1 MNEEALQYSYDL
13 FKKDGY
19 NGSFDDYKKLIKED
33 TEALDYSYK
42 LFSSDGYDGAIEDFT
57 KLITTEPVKEGAVAT
72 ETAPAAAV
80 KEAVDTGSTSEDGS
94 LGSQETQPL
103 NSKFEAYFN
112 KQQED
117 LGIDV
122 PKIKELP
129 VQEQEDF
136 LNATEQ
142 LFPGSKQ
149 DFKTAA
155 YKPEIKEE
163 AQNIFKNR
171 LKDLKTTDLG
181 TVDFDDKKSIE
192 NFRKKS
198 LIDFTSNNPVIQNEI
213 IPKVKKEVEPQIN
226 EYVKK
231 SMIKYNL
238 NDPKN
243 ITQENLDAFNKD
255 VGGFYNSII
264 NTKIAS
270 NQEFK
275 AITNA
280 FDESMNDMSSGYL
293 RDFTKSKDMP
303 LLFSLAQDVKDTWY
317 LNEAI
322 FGTIVKGLT
331 SAVTGYRSMKSSVDE
346 TGTNLLIKETT
357 DKIVDFKK
365 NKALASEFG
374 WDDSTEGYFTDDP
387 TNPKSMQFKP
397 KYAKDSRSLD
407 SQGLP
412 VSSTK
417 TNYKPPRSKTITWGD
432 FQNKIKNYTKEK
444 DDLARKNL
452 VEIQNEN
459 EVLQNYNDNEL
470 DEIFKGNDIVSNLI
484 SLSAEQLPQMA
495 LSLLT
500 LGATGAVQ
508 MGGDIYTQG
517 IDNEARKRFNIP
529 EDKKVSIEQK
539 RDVFLDK
546 DFMDA
551 LEVKSVAGGFV
562 TGQLERFGA
571 GKALKPFV
579 TKGTQSV
586 LRTGYKNFLKNSANN
601 LVSNTQNSSIE
612 AITEVAQ
619 EIIVAGASGGELSTG
634 QIFDSGATGFLVS
647 MTTGLG
653 GNIKNQTLAEA
664 RASSKIIAGKL
675 NPKSS
680 EATFNFKIKEVEDL
694 AKKEIDPNIKKD
706 LIEKRDI
713 LIETRNAS
721 SSIPKDF
728 SVDSRSKAIDLL
740 VKKKQLEK
748 QIEGVDPEFVVA
760 QKEQINNINKELQQ
774 VAIDN
779 RLEKNISSISK
790 IVEDIESVDLKVMEP
805 NELKSFLEKQTKL
818 FNGKTKESKIAEAM
832 ASQGFIFQD
841 PNTGKQSIIINKD
854 VARKTRAVNVAG
866 HEFLHALLFE
876 TLKNNPEAQ
885 KNLGNSL
892 KEYINKID
900 IDQVKNSEFKRRLQE
915 YNDKPENVQAEEV
928 LTLFSDAI
936 ATGDMKF
943 NESIATK
950 IGDIVRRLMQSL
962 GVKIKFNEG
971 KDVYK
976 FIKDYNKSAF
986 KGKLTK
992 SQKEAFKG
1000 VKGSLVPIKAVEGDV
1015 EVKQSKPSKVA
1026 DIESQ
1031 IETLED
1037 KYDDGLLD
1045 YDDYEQQLDNL
1056 ESKLEK
1062 AKNAPVEEKVVSKP
1076 KTKEAVENTKETI
1089 KKASDKVF
1097 KETEVS
1103 ERNKA
1108 IAKVNEDI
1116 ANEMLEL
1123 GANSISD
1130 IKDPAKRKAIV
1141 DKLGKNNLGAVTNL
1155 TKKAAAVGKD
1165 LAIDSNLKIGY
1176 DEFFSG
1182 FSEEL
1187 SALIKTYKVKVDG
1200 KKVPFGAYMN
1210 KNLSLRYGQILD
1222 KALKGR
1228 VQNAQSL
1235 DVEAGSVGSV
1245 REIAAEG
1252 ARDFDAYT
1260 SADRGLPAGELID
1273 VTKFRKVKNNL
1284 SNVEEVIDLKDVE
1297 VGDLTYKKVVDE
1309 YAGPVGAA
1317 IIGLHDKNAAPDPNE
1332 TRNKFQKLAERIEG
1346 TRTLNYGKE
1355 TGGEAEVRA
1364 MQGLFLDYNDAL
1376 KFIKTIPEFNVAP
1389 FETTIDKQGKSVDL
1403 TTDAR
1408 GYSVGTSNVILKE
1421 LYDVYIDP
1429 KSKSSSKDVKSRSI
1443 TSPSGRGKGKSSQV
1457 AKVYRLKDKYRGR
1470 VSRET
1475 VKALQ
1480 KTIGITE
1487 AGEAFIPMKGVNRT
1501 KFGTALQGLTKIYAA
1516 NVANTVIRKDIVDKG
1531 ITSDKKP
1538 TEKVLADIGGGKSS
1552 VMFSKAT
1559 DLGLNMPVES
1569 PMLGEVLFSKKARAE
1584 YESVL
1589 KNKRPDLEDPNEQV
1603 DNLIKWGDS
1612 LDIPDNQKTK
1622 YKKLGLYYMA
1632 NGYVIMPED
1641 GYKVTE
1647 AIRLGK
1653 ANKVDPYSVKNPNE
1667 LIEKYQAKT
1676 KGVRLNPDKVK
1687 QFSNKTV
1694 LKEGVVVYDVED
1706 SKKGQIAVRKAIDT
1720 NWGEKA
1726 NPWCLAARANVN
1738 EESRG
1743 ATNLQ
1748 EAQDIA
1754 RELELDGYTVD
1765 IVKINDDL
1773 YNIDGN
1779 KKVTKE
1785 NELDKAFKLWKNYN
1799 SDGNGFKIAFQN
1811 GKLTAF
1817 RDGNNTEWWDRMDVN
1832 SNNIPLKTVK
1842 KGDKKY
1848 LEKITEENQ
1857 MDPVTGESFI
1867 SSRKIE
1873 NTLNDRATVVEFYIA
1888 NPKTKK
1894 LKITNKT
1901 EKLEIEENIFETTK
1915 TEYTD
1920 DGNVLSV
1927 TDTVENKNRKTYIS
1941 TNVET
1946 LYNEDGSVD
1955 AVFRSKTIKGK
1966 KFLESERE
1974 NTRNGEVV
1982 FYRKSIELIDADSFE
1997 DLGVY
2002 LYEEM
2007 KGEVTRNID
2016 KREEFGYVEGEGE
2029 YDVMF
2034 SKNVEPIRSEK
2045 VYKKFEKDLKGFKLY
2060 HGGEISTSQNSNV
2073 SERNMLTWFWVNDLD
2088 GALAHNQDDTSVP
2101 IYEVNFDNISG
2112 DKIIVPD
2119 FEYMPYTIIKQAVEK
2134 VYYKGYKPAVVL
2146 TEGKKG
2152 SDDEMDNFGA
2162 PSVLSDPKANEI
2174 VKEFLDW
2181 SYKNNEAYEYNF
2193 GIPFVENGKIAEGLP
2208 VIVVGEIPSSNLK
2221 QVNQS
2226 SENTN
2231 VLFSLKTPVTKKPPT
2246 TSSLVS
2252 LFIKRAQSAVQ
2263 PKTRAGK
2270 LRKQIGEKKLN
2281 KIITKL
2287 LYTKSYQGDNE
2298 FFEAKEK
2305 LEDYQKDIVDY
2316 VFEGK
2321 EWMYGLFSD
2330 EQAFLNNGVKYE
2342 KIIRRA
2348 IKELKLKDISV
2359 DLSQGGFGSGVDL
2372 VLSIKGKD
2380 INIELKLNK
2389 NAQFGSFSIRKKD
2402 GKYVYTEGINGLKEK
2417 LPDLDTKIQEELNS
2431 KEYQENFKAFIDE
2444 ALKNGGKLDEVTGK
2458 LTGPEQMFKHLVK
2471 EKFLEELNINIKED
2485 SKGKKLDEK
2494 IINLIY
2500 NNKDVYNIEI
2510 GGKGLY
2516 YLGENK
2522 DNLPIPKL
2530 ESDTSLMIRQTYNQL
2545 GKSGVYALVN
2555 RAFLNLDSNIVES
2568 NINFSDL
2575 NNIEKAVETLMN
2587 FSKSTQNKLS
2597 EEFNKIIEN
2606 KTGIKADDTIS
2617 QVKAKMLANSKRRFN
2632 IFIPPSAEDFVGL
2645 LYATLGKG
2653 KVGDRQMKFYDRVLL
2668 KPYARAM
2675 QAVTRDRLDLGRSFK
2690 NIKKEFNTTP
2700 KDLKRKV
2707 PGSLFNKEQAVRIY
2721 IWDSIGKEV
2730 PGLSVDEVNELANY
2744 VADNKNLKEFAEQVM
2759 RLNPGSKYLSP
2770 KEGWETGTIT
2780 TDLLETLNESRRAK
2794 HLERWQQNADAIF
2807 TKENLNKLEAV
2818 YGTSYRKAMENILTR
2833 MKTGRNRTYGTDSQT
2848 SKWLDWLNGSVGT
2861 IMFFNTRSAIL
2872 QTLSATNF
2880 INFGDNNIFAAG
2892 KAFANQKQYWSDFA
2906 KLMNSEYL
2914 LERRDSLKINVN
2926 EADIADAARQRGAR
2940 GAINYLLKLG
2950 FTPTKFADSFA
2961 IASGGATFYRNRLNA
2976 FIKKGMDPV
2985 AAEKAAMRDFIET
2998 AEESQQSSRPD
3009 KISQEQAGPL
3019 GRLVLAFAN
3028 TPAQYARIIKKA
3040 ASDLKNGR
3048 GDAKTNISKIMY
3060 YGVLQNVIFN
3070 ALQQALFAIA
3080 FGDEEDE
3087 EMLDDKKLNI
3097 ANGMLDSFIR
3107 GTGIL
3112 GAVFTMV
3119 KNTGIKLYKESEKRN
3134 PKYGETAV
3142 FEALKISPPISSK
3155 ASRMRAAGRTLS
3167 WEMDEIKEK
3176 GVDITNPAVSASASV
3191 VSALTN
3197 VPLDRVVRKV
3207 ENLAAASNA
3216 ELETYKRIALTLGWG
3231 KWELGIK
3238 EPKKKKKSKKR
3249 VSKIKVSGKKYSK

>member
-1141 DKLGKNNLGAVTNL
+1141 DKLGRNNLGAVTNL

-1997 DLGVY
+1997 FEDLGVY

-2016 KREEFGYVEGEGE
+2016 KREEFGFEEGESE
-2029 YDVMF
+2029 YDIFF
-2034 SKNVEPIRSEK
+2034 SK
-2045 VYKKFEKDLKGFKLY
+2045 
-2060 HGGEISTSQNSNV
+2060 GGEDANIFFSDESTSWNKVFPGFNDTKLDTTVSEAQWKKQTNRYLKQYRFLMEKTDFAKLPSLRPSFFINSKNTKNSNV
-2073 SERNMLTWFWVNDLD
+2073 DAFT
-2088 GALAHNQDDTSVP
+2088 
-2101 IYEVNFDNISG
+2101 
-2112 DKIIVPD
+2112 
-2119 FEYMPYTIIKQAVEK
+2119 
-2134 VYYKGYKPAVVL
+2134 
-2146 TEGKKG
+2146 
-2152 SDDEMDNFGA
+2152 
-2162 PSVLSDPKANEI
+2162 PKANLEWNRRAALREAISDINSELNKSKAGFGTPPGKYGRTPEEI
-2174 VKEFLDW
+2174 NKNWENGTIDKLNDKYGDLFDKAWKATATIIRKNPKLAPMLIHMWSSSSYDTAHLNRLGARFIGFDKKPVKADG
-2181 SYKNNEAYEYNF
+2181 KDVVYEY
-2193 GIPFVENGKIAEGLP
+2193 EH
-2208 VIVVGEIPSSNLK
+2208 
-2221 QVNQS
+2221 
-2226 SENTN
+2226 
-2231 VLFSLKTPVTKKPPT
+2231 
-2246 TSSLVS
+2246 
-2252 LFIKRAQSAVQ
+2252 AVQ
-2263 PKTRAGK
+2263 SHYVAKELIKAAMNKEVDFNTELLKIKENYVMLALSTK
-2270 LRKQIGEKKLN
+2270 DEKK
-2281 KIITKL
+2281 
-2287 LYTKSYQGDNE
+2287 
-2298 FFEAKEK
+2298 
-2305 LEDYQKDIVDY
+2305 V
-2316 VFEGK
+2316 
-2321 EWMYGLFSD
+2321 SD
-2330 EQAFLNNGVKYE
+2330 AGYKYYMP
-2342 KIIRRA
+2342 KGWKNWWNRYINDKVNA
-2348 IKELKLKDISV
+2348 ID
-2359 DLSQGGFGSGVDL
+2359 GG
-2372 VLSIKGKD
+2372 
-2380 INIELKLNK
+2380 
-2389 NAQFGSFSIRKKD
+2389 
-2402 GKYVYTEGINGLKEK
+2402 
-2417 LPDLDTKIQEELNS
+2417 
-2431 KEYQENFKAFIDE
+2431 
-2444 ALKNGGKLDEVTGK
+2444 
-2458 LTGPEQMFKHLVK
+2458 
-2471 EKFLEELNINIKED
+2471 
-2485 SKGKKLDEK
+2485 
-2494 IINLIY
+2494 
-2500 NNKDVYNIEI
+2500 
-2510 GGKGLY
+2510 
-2516 YLGENK
+2516 
-2522 DNLPIPKL
+2522 
-2530 ESDTSLMIRQTYNQL
+2530 
-2545 GKSGVYALVN
+2545 
-2555 RAFLNLDSNIVES
+2555 LNLDNIIILEK
-2568 NINFSDL
+2568 ING
-2575 NNIEKAVETLMN
+2575 EKVETTLKDFVQGDTF
-2587 FSKSTQNKLS
+2587 FSKSTQDKLS
-2597 EEFNKIIEN
+2597 KEFNKIIEN

-3197 VPLDRVVRKV
+3197 IPLDRVVRKV
-3207 ENLAAASNA
+3207 ENLAAASDS
-3216 ELETYKRIALTLGWG
+3216 ELETYKRLALTLGWG

-3238 EPKKKKKSKKR
+3238 EPKKKKKSEKR